1 MLHAVNPTNDFSA
14 YLRDENDVVFA
25 PAESFE
31 AALHGFVIDW
41 VAKNAAEFGHIGCIR
56 GSGSA
61 NNEIIRR
68 HMLMFKS
75 NNPGVATL
83 SFVPVRFC
91 SSLRPLCQMN
101 NQPPAV
107 ISLNLPKP
115 PLRLIGAAALAIVA
129 LILVWTSFYTVPAES
144 EAVVLR
150 FGKFLKIAEPGLQ
163 FKIPLGIDEYTLV
176 QTRRQ
181 LKLEFGFYT
190 YGYTNPDQA
199 GQQQVEEKSMVT
211 GDLNAALV
219 EWVVQYRIS
228 DPKEYLFDVRN
239 PGQTLRDLSEAAM
252 REVIGDR
259 TVDEVIT
266 IGRQDIEISALARMQ
281 ELATRY
287 KLGVRVDQVQLKNV
301 NPPREV
307 QASFNEVNKAQQD
320 RENAINIANGDYNE
334 AVPRARGQADQTIR
348 GAEGYRF
355 KRVNEA
361 EGDIASFNFMLGQ
374 YVKAPEITRTRLYL
388 ETMGDVLPAM
398 GPKIIIDDSMK
409 QLLPILPLSLKP
421 EAKQ

>member
-1 MLHAVNPTNDFSA
+1 
-14 YLRDENDVVFA
+14 
-25 PAESFE
+25 
-31 AALHGFVIDW
+31 
-41 VAKNAAEFGHIGCIR
+41 
-56 GSGSA
+56 
-61 NNEIIRR
+61 
-68 HMLMFKS
+68 
-75 NNPGVATL
+75 
-83 SFVPVRFC
+83 
-91 SSLRPLCQMN
+91 MN

-107 ISLNLPKP
+107 VNLNFPRP
-115 PLRLIGAAALAIVA
+115 PLRLIGLAAVGI
-129 LILVWTSFYTVPAES
+129 LILIVLWGSYYTVPAES

-150 FGKFLKIAEPGLQ
+150 FGRFLKIAEPGLH
-163 FKIPLGIDEYTLV
+163 FKIPLGVDEYNLV

-361 EGDIASFNFMLGQ
+361 EGDIASFNAMLGQ
-374 YVKAPEITRTRLYL
+374 YIKAPEITRTRLYL

-409 QLLPILPLSLKP
+409 QLLPILPLTLKP
-421 EAKQ
+421 EAK

>member
-1 MLHAVNPTNDFSA
+1 M
-14 YLRDENDVVFA
+14 
-25 PAESFE
+25 
-31 AALHGFVIDW
+31 
-41 VAKNAAEFGHIGCIR
+41 K
-56 GSGSA
+56 
-61 NNEIIRR
+61 
-68 HMLMFKS
+68 
-75 NNPGVATL
+75 
-83 SFVPVRFC
+83 
-91 SSLRPLCQMN
+91 

-107 ISLNLPKP
+107 IDFNLPRP
-115 PLRLIGAAALAIVA
+115 PMRLIGLAIFVIA
-129 LILVWTSFYTVPAES
+129 LVIIFWTSFYTVAAES
-144 EAVVLR
+144 EGVVLR
-150 FGKFLKIAEPGLQ
+150 FGKFLKTVNPGLH
-163 FKIPLGIDEYTLV
+163 FKLPLGIDEVSVLP
-176 QTRRQ
+176 TRRQ

-190 YGYTNPDQA
+190 SGYTNPDQPTM
-199 GQQQVEEKSMVT
+199 QQVEEKSMVT

-266 IGRQDIEISALARMQ
+266 IGRQDIEISALSRMQ
-281 ELATRY
+281 ELAKRY

-307 QASFNEVNKAQQD
+307 QASFNEVNRAQQD
-320 RENAINIANGDYNE
+320 RENAINVANGDYNQ
-334 AVPRARGQADQTIR
+334 AVPRARGMADQTIR

-361 EGDIASFNFMLGQ
+361 EGNVASFNAILAE
-374 YVKAPEITRTRLYL
+374 YIKAPEITRTRLYL
-388 ETMGDVLPAM
+388 ETMGAVLPSM

-409 QLLPILPLSLKP
+409 QLLPILPLSSKP
-421 EAKQ
+421 PEVK